1 MELSTGVGRAELLRV
16 AETVAQEKGID
27 PAEVIEALEQAVQT
41 AARKKYGLEHE
52 IIAELDRKTGEIR
65 LYRQLEV
72 AEEVEDFAKQI
83 SLEEARDRN
92 PAAQEGDLILD
103 PLPPI
108 DLGRIAA
115 QSAKQVIV
123 QKVRDAERER
133 QYNEFKDRIG
143 EIVIGEVKRT
153 EHGNVLIE
161 LGRAEAIVRRDDLI
175 PRESFRNKDRIRAYL
190 YDVRHETRG
199 PQIFLSRTHPQFMAK
214 LFEQEVP
221 EIYDGIIEIKS
232 VARDPGSRAKI
243 AVISKDSSI
252 DPVGACVGMRG
263 SRVQAVVQELVGERS
278 TSSRGRRTLP
288 PSSSTPSPRRKSARW
303 CSTPRRGGSR

>member
-1 MELSTGVGRAELLRV
+1 MELSAGLGRAELLRV

-27 PAEVIEALEQAVQT
+27 PTEVIEALEQAVQT

-52 IIAELDRKTGEIR
+52 IIAEIDRKNGEIK

-72 AEEVEDFAKQI
+72 AEEVEDFARQI
-83 SLEEARDRN
+83 SLDEARDRN

-143 EIVIGEVKRT
+143 EIVIGEVKRS
-153 EHGNVLIE
+153 EHGNVLVE
-161 LGRAEAIVRRDDLI
+161 LGRAEAIIRRDDLI
-175 PRESFRNKDRIRAYL
+175 PRESFRNKDRVRAFL

-221 EIYDGIIEIKS
+221 EIYDGIIEI
-232 VARDPGSRAKI
+232 
-243 AVISKDSSI
+243 
-252 DPVGACVGMRG
+252 
-263 SRVQAVVQELVGERS
+263 
-278 TSSRGRRTLP
+278 
-288 PSSSTPSPRRKSARW
+288 
-303 CSTPRRGGSR
+303 